1 MITNINRN
9 SAEIMKIFETR
20 TARYIDGNGNVSI
33 MKWIPPFTACRALTS
48 TAAVATPSGT
58 VGDWFHPSLINP
70 AWTEGTDYEICGKR
84 KVLTSGTLTVGY
96 HYRIKSYASGD
107 NFTNV
112 GCPQNATGQCFIAT
126 GTTPTTWTNGS
137 VLVENEMGGF
147 WVDMYLCSSYNATQ
161 DSMGTKASGTS
172 AAYVSQPGVAPRV
185 NQNITHFRQYL
196 KQRFNCGCF
205 DFELPYGTNPNTITK
220 YAGKGGLMT
229 DAHWFEIWIWTRI
242 NRWLL
247 RGNTY
252 GFYASN
258 HIPQWHNDLND
269 IGILDGAWD
278 SSYGVSVTGG
288 GSKFWDVPISDFC
301 GNRWEFTDGLRLYNA
316 GIYTAYKTVNPF
328 TNYTDGYSHASFVNT
343 GLSISGVTSYPDISS
358 IASYRTEPKIKL
370 HGVPA
375 STTTPGHGGF
385 DGQGFRYSS
394 SGEMISLR
402 GGSCDNGA
410 RSPGALD
417 LYHAPSLASW
427 YFGARAVLVP

>member
-1 MITNINRN
+1 
-9 SAEIMKIFETR
+9 MKIFETR

-70 AWTEGTDYEICGKR
+70 AWTEGTDYE
-84 KVLTSGTLTVGY
+84 V
-96 HYRIKSYASGD
+96 IK
-107 NFTNV
+107 
-112 GCPQNATGQCFIAT
+112 
-126 GTTPTTWTNGS
+126 
-137 VLVENEMGGF
+137 MGGF
-147 WVDMYLCSSYNATQ
+147 WVDMYLCSSYDATR
-161 DSMGTKASGTS
+161 DSMGTVASGTS
-172 AAYVSQPGVAPRV
+172 AAYVSRPGVAPRTE
-185 NQNITHFRQYL
+185 QTITHFRQYL
-196 KQRFNCGCF
+196 KQRFNYGCF

-220 YAGKGGLMT
+220 YAGKGGLIT

-252 GFYASN
+252 GELASN
-258 HIPQWHNDLND
+258 KVPQWHGDPND
-269 IGILDGAWD
+269 IGILDGACS
-278 SSYGVSVTGG
+278 SSYGLSVTGG

-394 SGEMISLR
+394 SGERIPRR
-402 GGSCDNGA
+402 GGGCWTGA
-410 RSPGALD
+410 LYPGALYLD
-417 LYHAPSLASW
+417 FAPSDFAW
-427 YFGARAVLVP
+427 DRGARAVLVP